1 MTQNDNKNRKKAA
14 IDNFLYHYKIHLI
27 FGICFLLIIGGM
39 TYSIIGNQ
47 LEKRKL
53 AQLPAATIDILLFG
67 DYKFGSDLPSLENKV
82 KKTFPAWQTIDLKVE
97 YAPHDSGSYE
107 DIAAM
112 QRSIA
117 VLHTEKPD
125 IYIFDKNQFDKFI
138 NDGSFVQLEAHFSNE
153 AKQITYKMEDD
164 EQVHVYGIDITDS
177 HLFEELET
185 EDITKIAVISSKT
198 EKLDKAIEFIQK
210 AMPND

>member
-1 MTQNDNKNRKKAA
+1 MTQQEQKNRRKAA
-14 IDNFLYHYKIHLI
+14 IENFLFHYKIHLI
-27 FGICFLLIIGGM
+27 FGICFLLIVGGM

-53 AQLPAATIDILLFG
+53 AHLPPATIEILLFG
-67 DYKFGSDLPSLENKV
+67 DYKFGSDLQALENNIEE
-82 KKTFPAWQTIDLKVE
+82 TFSAWETIDLKVE

-112 QRSIA
+112 QRSLA

-125 IYIFDKNQFDKFI
+125 VYIFDEHQFDKFI
-138 NDGSFVQLEAHFSNE
+138 NDGTFVQLDEHFSNE
-153 AKQITYKMEDD
+153 ANHITYKREDD
-164 EQVHVYGIDITDS
+164 DQTHVYGIDITDS

-198 EKLDKAIEFIQK
+198 EKLEKAIEFIQK
-210 AMPND
+210 AVPNE